1 MEEKRKG
8 YLFEVSWEV
17 CNKVGGIYTVITS
30 KAREAVKAYGENYY
44 FLGPDLKNN
53 MEFEETDEECWVKMR
68 EGTAIRDIPCRF
80 GRWRIPGNPKA
91 ILVGFAK
98 KYDKDQ
104 LLFRL
109 WERYGV
115 DSIAGGWDY
124 VEPVMFSSA
133 CAEVIDTINNL
144 YVKPRGVTA
153 VAHFHAW
160 VCGAGLLEIKQ
171 LAPEVG
177 TVFTSHATILGRTLA
192 ASGMDIYLNMEY
204 LSPQREAGAHNI
216 TAKCSLEAAA
226 AREADCF
233 TTVSSIMAAEAK
245 NFLGREADIITPN
258 GLDLERSPDLIANR
272 APALKA
278 RERLLEA
285 ASHFLRLEFS
295 KNTRIMVISGRYEF
309 HNKGIDIFLNA
320 LGQLEKE
327 LPTGQ
332 TVLAYLFVLGGHRDL
347 IPSLQCTEPSL
358 YCDYS
363 SHETT
368 APPIA
373 THRLEYEASDP
384 ILQTCSRLG
393 LLNTREN
400 KVHVIFMPAY
410 LNGHDGLINMPYYE
424 ALSGCDLGVFP
435 SYYEPWGYTPLE
447 CAAYGVPTITTD
459 QAGFGLWAQQ
469 ENPENNGV
477 LLLSRRGQKT
487 AVIEE
492 SLCDILHDFLNWTE
506 VERDARRKAARSI
519 AVQANWENF
528 IAYYLRSYE
537 LALEV
542 AGTRQKKLSAVD
554 PLAEKRLV
562 FAGTASMQPHFRTFA
577 AVVPLPAKLDRLR
590 EFAYNVWWSWHPRA
604 LDIFAT
610 LDMKIWEESGKN
622 PVKMLEAMP
631 PEKLREAAENASY
644 LALYNQALEQFD
656 DYMAE
661 TRHAACHESAADIKC
676 TTPVAYFSTEY
687 GLHETIPLYS
697 GGLGTLSGDHLKT
710 ASDLNIPLVAVGLLY
725 KSGFFKQ
732 VIDDNGIQVAEYP
745 ENDFSTMPVQLVKDD
760 RGKAVQISLDLPGR
774 TLYANIWELKV
785 GRVSLYLLS
794 SDVPG
799 NTQQDM
805 RITDRLYCA
814 DRRTRIEQEILLGMG
829 GVRLLTKLGIKPRLF
844 HINEGHS
851 GFLVFERIAVLMQ
864 EEKLSFEEATEVVR
878 SSTVFTTHTPVEAG
892 NERFSHD
899 LMEYYFSGFVKKCGI
914 SWSQF
919 WELGARERGEDK
931 PFLLTILALKMS
943 YLNNAVSRLHGHV
956 SRRLWR
962 DVWPGFHESDVPI
975 GHITNGVHMMSYL
988 SPRMREILE
997 IFLGMDW
1004 HMHLSDKERWEKIQD
1019 IPDTL
1024 LWRTRHELKQRMVDF
1039 LVENLAQH
1047 WLQDGHTKTWRQ
1059 DLLGTINPSALI
1071 IGFARRFAPYKRADL
1086 LFSDLTRLERLL
1098 SDKNRPVHIIMSGK
1112 AHPSDEMGKNL
1123 IKQVIDICREE
1134 RFRGKILFIENY
1146 NLRVARHLVQGVD
1159 VWLNTPRRPYE
1170 ASGTS
1175 GEKVI
1180 INGVLNL
1187 SISDGWW
1194 SEGYDGANGWNIGP
1208 VASNHLAESVHADE
1222 EDSLALLNLLEHTVI
1237 PLFYD
1242 RSATGIPEKWIA
1254 LVKRSMQTLGPQFN
1268 TERMLTEYYDKMYV
1282 PAAKREQAVAA
1293 DSFQVAREL
1302 ADWKRKVPM
1311 RFSSLKI
1318 LEVAVEGLYGEEMQ
1332 VGQSIIVNVRVA
1344 PGKMEREEIF
1354 VELMIGPVGG
1364 GGEFLNDPEKIHLET
1379 VAAEQDGVLKFST
1392 AYVIK
1397 QNGAYAYGI
1406 RVVPFHRDLPY
1417 NYDSGLMI
1425 WG

>member
-1 MEEKRKG
+1 MEEKRDC

-30 KAREAVKAYGENYY
+30 KAREAVKAYGDNYY
-44 FLGPDLKNN
+44 FLGPDLKSNL
-53 MEFEETDEECWVKMR
+53 EFEETDEECWTKMR

-80 GRWRIPGNPKA
+80 GRWRIPGDPKV
-91 ILVGFAK
+91 ILVGFSK

-104 LLFRL
+104 LLYRL

-144 YVKPRGVTA
+144 YAKPQGATA
-153 VAHFHAW
+153 VAHFHEW
-160 VCGAGLLEIKQ
+160 MCGAGLLGIKQ
-171 LAPEVG
+171 MAPEVG
-177 TVFTSHATILGRTLA
+177 TVFTSHTTILGRTLA
-192 ASGMDIYLNMEY
+192 GSGMDIYMNMEY
-204 LSPQREAGAHNI
+204 ISPQREAGAHNI
-216 TAKCSLEAAA
+216 TAKYSLEVAA

-233 TTVSSIMAAEAK
+233 TTVSSITAAEAK
-245 NFLGREADIITPN
+245 NFLGREADIITPS
-258 GLDLERSPDLIANR
+258 GLDLEHIPDLIANR
-272 APALKA
+272 TPALRA

-285 ASHFLRLEFS
+285 ASHFLREDFQ
-295 KNTRIMVISGRYEF
+295 KNTKIMVISGRYEF
-309 HNKGIDIFLNA
+309 HNKGIDLFLNA
-320 LGQLEKE
+320 LGRLEKN
-327 LPTGQ
+327 LPAGQ
-332 TVLAYLFVLGGHRDL
+332 NILAYLFILGGHRDL

-358 YCDYS
+358 YCDYTRY
-363 SHETT
+363 ETA

-373 THRLEYEASDP
+373 THRLEYEPSDP

-393 LLNTREN
+393 LQNTPQN

-435 SYYEPWGYTPLE
+435 SYYEPWGYTPME
-447 CAAYGVPTITTD
+447 CAAYCVPTITTD
-459 QAGFGLWAQQ
+459 QAGFGLWAQRQ
-469 ENPENNGV
+469 NPKNNGI
-477 LLLSRRGQKT
+477 LLLPRRGQEL
-487 AVIEE
+487 AVIENN
-492 SLCDILHDFLNWTE
+492 LYNILYDFLNWTE
-506 VERDARRKAARSI
+506 AELEGQRKAARLI
-519 AVQANWENF
+519 VGQADWKDF
-528 IAYYLRSYE
+528 MTSYLSSYE
-537 LALEV
+537 LALKA
-542 AGTRQKKLSAVD
+542 AGERRKKLAAVAD
-554 PLAEKRLV
+554 AGAEKRLV
-562 FAGTASMQPHFRTFA
+562 FAGTASIQPHFRAFS
-577 AVVPLPAKLDRLR
+577 AVVPLPAKLSRLR
-590 EFAYNVWWSWHPRA
+590 ELAYNVWWSWHPRA
-604 LDIFAT
+604 LDLFAT
-610 LDMKIWEESGKN
+610 LDMKRWEESGKN
-622 PVKMLEAMP
+622 PVKMLEAMH

-644 LALYNQALEQFD
+644 LALYNQALEKFD

-661 TRHAACHESAADIKC
+661 TRDAACHLPATEIKC

-710 ASDLNIPLVAVGLLY
+710 ASDLNIPLVGVGLLY

-745 ENDFSTMPVQLVKDD
+745 ENDFSTMPVQLLQDD
-760 RGKAVQISLDLPGR
+760 RGTAVQISLDLPGR
-774 TLYANIWELKV
+774 TFYANIWEMKV
-785 GRVSLYLLS
+785 GRVLLYLLS

-799 NTQQDM
+799 NTPQDR
-805 RITDRLYCA
+805 RITDRLYSA
-814 DRRTRIEQEILLGMG
+814 DQRTRIEQEILLGMG
-829 GVRLLTKLGIKPRLF
+829 GVKLLTKLGIKPRVF

-851 GFLVFERIAVLMQ
+851 GFLIFERITTLMQ
-864 EEKLSFEEATEVVR
+864 EEKLSFEEAAEVVR
-878 SSTVFTTHTPVEAG
+878 SSTIFTTHTPVEAG
-892 NERFSHD
+892 NERFPHD
-899 LMEYYFSGFVKKCGI
+899 LMEYYFSGFVKRCGI

-919 WELGARERGEDK
+919 WELGSKERGEDK

-975 GHITNGVHMMSYL
+975 GHVTNGVHMMSYL

-997 IFLGMDW
+997 VFLGMNW
-1004 HMHLSDKERWEKIQD
+1004 WKNLADKERWAKVQD

-1039 LVENLAQH
+1039 LVENLTQN
-1047 WLQDGHTKTWRQ
+1047 WLKYGHPKTWRQ
-1059 DLLGTINPSALI
+1059 DLLGRINPSALI

-1086 LFSDLTRLERLL
+1086 LFSDLNRLERLL
-1098 SDKNRPVHIIMSGK
+1098 NDNSRPVHIIMSGK
-1112 AHPSDEMGKNL
+1112 AHPSDEMGKSIL
-1123 IKQVIDICREE
+1123 KQVIDVCREE
-1134 RFRGKILFIENY
+1134 RFRGKILFVENY
-1146 NLRVARHLVQGVD
+1146 NIRVARHLVQGVD

-1187 SISDGWW
+1187 SVSDGWW
-1194 SEGYDGANGWNIGP
+1194 CEGYDGTNGWNIGP
-1208 VASNHLAESVHADE
+1208 VVGNHLAEIPHADE
-1222 EDSLALLNLLEHTVI
+1222 EDSQSLFNLLEHTVI
-1237 PLFYD
+1237 PLFYE
-1242 RSATGIPEKWIA
+1242 RSATGIPEKWVAMI
-1254 LVKRSMQTLGPQFN
+1254 KRSMQTLGPQFN
-1268 TERMLTEYYDKMYV
+1268 TERMLMEYYEKMYL
-1282 PAAKREQAVAA
+1282 PTAKREQAVMA
-1293 DSFQVAREL
+1293 DSFRIAREL
-1302 ADWKRKVPM
+1302 ADWKRKIPM

-1318 LEVAVEGLYGEEMQ
+1318 LDVTVEGLYGEEMQ
-1332 VGQSIIVNVRVA
+1332 VGQSIIVNARIA
-1344 PGKMEREEIF
+1344 PGKMEKEEIF
-1354 VELMIGPVGG
+1354 VELMIGLAEDGD
-1364 GGEFLNDPEKIHLET
+1364 FLDDPERIPLET
-1379 VAAEQDGVLKFST
+1379 VEKERGGILKFST

-1406 RVVPFHRDLPY
+1406 RVAPYHRDLPHH
-1417 NYDSGLMI
+1417 YDGGFMI